1 MIRKL
6 LSFTLIALFFTS
18 AFSQQRVQF
27 GKCDD
32 VPQRSEVSLQAI
44 HIPMR
49 DGVKIAADIILPKD
63 LPAGKK
69 LPTILLATRY
79 WRAIEGAPA
88 GNRFWIDH
96 GYAVVSIDVRGTG
109 ASFGR
114 WPYPWSAEEIKD
126 LGDTVKWIV
135 AQPWSDGNVGSI
147 GTSYTAN
154 TAEFATVSNHPA
166 VKAVVPRF
174 SDFDL
179 YTDLTFP
186 GGLFNEFLAR
196 EWGAVVASL
205 DKNAKQ
211 GQPPR
216 GVRPVDDDKDGSL
229 LAAALRDH
237 EQNPSVYEASKQITY
252 RDDRPAGWG
261 AEMKDFSAFNYRREI
276 ERSRVPIFA
285 WASWLDAGTANGA
298 IKRFLTF
305 SNTQRLIIGAWSHGG
320 GFHASQFLPPATPTD
335 PNPQAQSQEA
345 FCFLD
350 QFLKG
355 KPNGMNE
362 KLMIYYTMGEERWKS
377 TRVWPP
383 AGSSMQRWYL
393 SADNALARSAP
404 KARTGAD
411 QYTVDFEATTGKQ
424 NRWYTQLGGGDVIYG
439 DRAEADRKLLT
450 YISAPIQ
457 EDMEITGHP
466 VITMFVS
473 STAEDGAFIVYLED
487 VDEQGRVTYIT
498 EGQLR
503 AIHRRVSAE
512 TPPYRMLEPHHS
524 FKRKDSMPM
533 RPGEVTRLTF
543 GILPTSVMIKKGHR
557 IRIAI
562 AGADKD
568 TFARTPSDKTPTISV
583 ERNLRYA
590 SFIDLPVIKNHRA
603 MNRGN
608 EP

>member
-6 LSFTLIALFFTS
+6 LSFTLVALLITS
-18 AFSQQRVQF
+18 AYSQRKVQF

-44 HIPMR
+44 HIPVR
-49 DGVKIAADIILPKD
+49 DGVKIAADVILPKD

-79 WRAIEGAPA
+79 WRAVEGTPA
-88 GNRFWIDH
+88 GNRFWTDH
-96 GYAVVSIDVRGTG
+96 GYAVVAIDVRGTG

-114 WPYPWSAEEIKD
+114 WPHPWSADEIKD
-126 LGDTVKWIV
+126 LGDVIKWIV
-135 AQPWSDGNVGSI
+135 AQAWSDGNVGSI

-154 TAEFATVSNHPA
+154 TAEFTAVSNHPA
-166 VKAVVPRF
+166 IKAVVPRF

-205 DKNAKQ
+205 DKNVKQ

-216 GVRPVDDDKDGSL
+216 GVRPVDEDKDGSL
-229 LAAALRDH
+229 LAAALSDH
-237 EQNPSVYEASKQITY
+237 EQNPSVYEASKQIVY
-252 RDDRPAGWG
+252 RDDKPAGWN
-261 AEMKDFSAFNYRREI
+261 AEMKDFSAYNYRREI

-285 WASWLDAGTANGA
+285 WASWMDAGTANGA

-305 SNTQRLIIGAWSHGG
+305 SNPQRLIIGAWSHGG

-335 PNPQAQSQEA
+335 PNQQAQSQEA
-345 FCFLD
+345 VCFLD

-362 KLMIYYTMGEERWKS
+362 KIMFYYTMGEERWKS

-383 AGSSMQRWYL
+383 AGSVRQRWYL
-393 SADNALARSAP
+393 AADNSLARTSP
-404 KARTGAD
+404 KAGTGGAD
-411 QYTVDFEATTGKQ
+411 KYTVDFQATTGRQ

-439 DRAEADRKLLT
+439 DRAEADRRLLT
-450 YISAPIQ
+450 YTSAPLE

-466 VITMFVS
+466 VVTLFVA

-503 AIHRRVSAE
+503 AIHRKLSTE
-512 TPPYRMLEPHHS
+512 TPPYRMLEPYHS
-524 FKRKDSMPM
+524 FKRKDSMPVK
-533 RPGEVTRLTF
+533 PGEVMRLTF
-543 GILPTSVMIKKGHR
+543 GILPTSVLIKKGHR

-568 TFARTPSDKTPTISV
+568 TFARLPADKTPTIIV
-583 ERNLRYA
+583 ERNIGFA
-590 SFIDLPVIKNHRA
+590 SFIDLPVIRNFRA
-603 MNRGN
+603 MQMG
-608 EP
+608 E